1 MGADGMHALTPGE
14 KPSAEKLEEMTK
26 EYQRQIRNSPLW
38 AEMVKWHGE
47 EEAERKLKEFR
58 VELR

>member
-1 MGADGMHALTPGE
+1 MHALTPGE